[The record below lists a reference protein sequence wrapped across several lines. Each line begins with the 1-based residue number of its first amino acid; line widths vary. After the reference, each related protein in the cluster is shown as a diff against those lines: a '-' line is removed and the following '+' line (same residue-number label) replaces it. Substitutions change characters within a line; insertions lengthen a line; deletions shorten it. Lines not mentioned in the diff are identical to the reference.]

1 MALFD
6 ITKLNVAVHRLLE
19 QTENPRHR
27 YMLQAY
33 DRHRLLEVSGRY
45 EEIFA
50 PQMTVEQPVYHFH
63 ALGLSTT
70 VAGREEVEGLYA
82 EWARTG
88 QCVMFVEDEQLAV
101 CDTFIAS
108 VIPVG
113 YQQMPGAVLRALG
126 FDVDDEA
133 ATYVYKASEQMIWPY
148 DDRGRLIGED
158 VWEVEPEKAEIIK
171 LDPADVITT
180 AQAAELLAP
189 LIEPLPSFEEAV
201 VQAAAP
207 QPRTPQVAAGTARR

>member
-1 MALFD
+1 MALLD
-6 ITKLNVAVHRLLE
+6 ITRLNDAVHRALE

-27 YMLQAY
+27 YLLQAY
-33 DRHRLLEVSGRY
+33 GRHRLLEVAGRY
-45 EEIFA
+45 TEIFT
-50 PQMTVEQPVYHFH
+50 PQMIVEQPVYHFH

-70 VAGREEVEGLYA
+70 LTGREAVEGLYA
-82 EWARTG
+82 EWSRTG

-101 CDTFIAS
+101 SDSFIAS

-113 YQQMPGAVLRALG
+113 YQQMPGSVLRALG

-158 VWEVEPEKAEIIK
+158 VWEVEPENAEIIK
-171 LDPADVITT
+171 LDPADVITP
-180 AQAAELLAP
+180 ARAGELLAP
-189 LIEPLPSFEEAV
+189 QIKPLPSFEEAV
-201 VQAAAP
+201 LQAAAP
-207 QPRTPQVAAGTARR
+207 RP